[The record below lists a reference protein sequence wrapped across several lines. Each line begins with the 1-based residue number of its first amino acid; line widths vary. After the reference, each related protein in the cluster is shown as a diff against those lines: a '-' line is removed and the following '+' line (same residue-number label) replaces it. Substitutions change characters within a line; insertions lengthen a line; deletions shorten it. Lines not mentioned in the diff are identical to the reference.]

1 MDGPKRRGRQR
12 SAVAETAV
20 LKATM
25 ELLEDRPLSSV
36 TAEDIASKAGVSKA
50 TLYKWWPN
58 KNRIALDAFLA
69 RMAEDVPI
77 PDSGSA
83 RLDFLE
89 QLKNAIRFYTS
100 QRGRVLSQFI
110 AEGRSDPELLKAFRE
125 RFQEPRRKAVQV
137 TWEHGVARGELRA
150 DIDAGTVIDLLFGPI
165 VYRLMTEHG
174 PLNDAAAEM
183 LVEAVFTGITVKK

>member
-1 MDGPKRRGRQR
+1 MDEPKKRGRQR
-12 SAVAETAV
+12 STVAETAV

-25 ELLEDRPLSSV
+25 ELLEDRHLSSV

-58 KNRIALDAFLA
+58 KSRIALDAFLA
-69 RMAEDVPI
+69 QMAEDVPI
-77 PDSGSA
+77 PDTGSA
-83 RLDFLE
+83 RLDFLG
-89 QLKNAIRFYTS
+89 QLKSAIRFYTS

-110 AEGRSDPELLKAFRE
+110 AEGRSDPELLKAFQE
-125 RFQEPRRKAVQV
+125 RFQEPRRKAVRV
-137 TWEHGVARGELRA
+137 SWERGVARGELRA

-183 LVEAVFTGITVKK
+183 LVEAVFSGITVKK

>member
-1 MDGPKRRGRQR
+1 MDEPKKRGRQR
-12 SAVAETAV
+12 STVAETAV

-58 KNRIALDAFLA
+58 KSRIALDAFLA
-69 RMAEDVPI
+69 QMAEDVPI
-77 PDSGSA
+77 PDTGSA
-83 RLDFLE
+83 RLDFIG
-89 QLKNAIRFYTS
+89 QLKSAIRFYTS
-100 QRGRVLSQFI
+100 PRGRVLSQFI
-110 AEGRSDPELLKAFRE
+110 AEGRSDPELLKEFQK
-125 RFQEPRRKAVQV
+125 RFQGPRRKVLQV
-137 TWEHGVARGELRA
+137 MWERGVARGELRA
-150 DIDAGTVIDLLFGPI
+150 DINAATVIDLLFGPI

-183 LVEAVFTGITVKK
+183 LVEVVFSGITLKK